1 LYSGHISRLNR
12 STYHPLT
19 LSRTHPHAH
28 AHAPA
33 HSQESEILL
42 SSVQTNSTDSE
53 DHRKEGPNSS
63 SSSSSASELLSGW
76 YFASKDKVRTES
88 HTHRLKGDLEVF
100 KRSALLVELVK
111 GAISSADWHQGK
123 KFNVQRISGLE
134 SQSAL
139 VGLTRTNLHIL
150 NGFRIKSV
158 GGSSVVH
165 GSGGKAGEG
174 RVVVEWVAGC
184 SAAAAARDAV
194 IASSSSS
201 SGTSTSTSAS
211 GITSNSNTNSSNNP
225 YNKTDRGV
233 KATPVRDSPVSKAV
247 LAAAE
252 AAYTAAAVGLAGST
266 VGLPRLGQ
274 GESEWLCGIWRE
286 VLSSEGGYKR
296 VPLDEIYTV
305 FKRRHQL
312 KYTALRVTDTAGYS
326 LLFSCDT
333 EAKCDEI
340 LQRLFEGDLP
350 ASLFQQVV
358 GLKNLQ
364 LLRGLSHTYNRLMSL
379 FLSSATAKW
388 LKGEISNF
396 DYLMHVNIAAGRS
409 YQDITQYPVF
419 PWVST
424 DHPVV
429 RS

>member
-1 LYSGHISRLNR
+1 M
-12 STYHPLT
+12 
-19 LSRTHPHAH
+19 
-28 AHAPA
+28 
-33 HSQESEILL
+33 LL

-53 DHRKEGPNSS
+53 DHRKENQNSS

-76 YFASKDKVRTES
+76 YFASKDKVRTEN
-88 HTHRLKGDLEVF
+88 HAHRLKGDLEVF

-139 VGLTRTNLHIL
+139 VVLTRTNLHIL

-201 SGTSTSTSAS
+201 SATSTSTSTSAS
-211 GITSNSNTNSSNNP
+211 GIPSNSSSNSSNNP
-225 YNKTDRGV
+225 YHKSDRGV
-233 KATPVRDSPVSKAV
+233 KATPLRDPPLSKAV

-266 VGLPRLGQ
+266 VGLPRLGL

-333 EAKCDEI
+333 EAK
-340 LQRLFEGDLP
+340 
-350 ASLFQQVV
+350 ST
-358 GLKNLQ
+358 
-364 LLRGLSHTYNRLMSL
+364 LR
-379 FLSSATAKW
+379 
-388 LKGEISNF
+388 
-396 DYLMHVNIAAGRS
+396 
-409 YQDITQYPVF
+409 
-419 PWVST
+419 
-424 DHPVV
+424 
-429 RS
+429 

>member
-1 LYSGHISRLNR
+1 MHIP
-12 STYHPLT
+12 H
-19 LSRTHPHAH
+19 THEHT
-28 AHAPA
+28 
-33 HSQESEILL
+33 QESEILL

-139 VGLTRTNLHIL
+139 VVLTRTNLHIL

-158 GGSSVVH
+158 GGSGAVH

-194 IASSSSS
+194 IASSA
-201 SGTSTSTSAS
+201 TSTSTSAS
-211 GITSNSNTNSSNNP
+211 GIPSNSNSSSSNNP
-225 YNKTDRGV
+225 FNKSDRGV
-233 KATPVRDSPVSKAV
+233 KATPLRDTPVSKAV

-266 VGLPRLGQ
+266 MGLSRLGL

-424 DHPVV
+424 NHPFV

>member
-1 LYSGHISRLNR
+1 M
-12 STYHPLT
+12 
-19 LSRTHPHAH
+19 
-28 AHAPA
+28 
-33 HSQESEILL
+33 
-42 SSVQTNSTDSE
+42 QTNSTDSE
-53 DHRKEGPNSS
+53 DHRKENQNSS

-76 YFASKDKVRTES
+76 YFASKGKVRTES

-139 VGLTRTNLHIL
+139 VVLTRTNLHIL

-158 GGSSVVH
+158 GGSGVVH

-194 IASSSSS
+194 IASSSSA
-201 SGTSTSTSAS
+201 TSTSTSAS
-211 GITSNSNTNSSNNP
+211 GIPSNSNSNSSNNSH
-225 YNKTDRGV
+225 NKSDRGV
-233 KATPVRDSPVSKAV
+233 KATPLRDPPLSKAV

-266 VGLPRLGQ
+266 AGLPRLGL

-312 KYTALRVTDTAGYS
+312 KYTALRVTDSAGYS

-340 LQRLFEGDLP
+340 LQRLFEADLP

-424 DHPVV
+424 TIHSSVHDIMSSFLLFLLFYVI
-429 RS
+429 SYL